1 MGVGIQVMTA
11 DNAAGDNPAGPE
23 KAPYPPARLRLATT
37 LADIL
42 LSGAEA
48 FPDRVAIQ
56 LPDEGLSYAELRKRA
71 WHMARAMAAL
81 GARPGDTVGILML
94 NAAEMVTAIFATA
107 MLGATVVPI
116 NARYRANELSWIVA
130 DARLRLIVTHD
141 RHDDYVDFAALL
153 HEALPGL
160 AESTDPTALS
170 LTAVPELRAVL
181 TVGKGRAGLVDGST
195 IESLAEKTE
204 DARIADWCRATA
216 IRSIAAII
224 YTSGTTAHPCG
235 AMLTHE
241 ALVGHWS
248 LVGRR
253 WGMRPDDIFW
263 VPVPIFHI
271 AGIGPLVSIM
281 AHGGTFLTDS
291 YFDAGR
297 GLAEIERHRATLL
310 YPTYPPLTE
319 SLIAHPDMAHRNL
332 SSVRL
337 WLNVAPP
344 DVLRRMGEALP
355 QAVQLTTYG
364 STEGGPV
371 TLSSPDDSLESRINT
386 CGLPMEDA
394 EVAVIDALGEHVS
407 PGMSGEIIYRGA
419 NCFSGYFANPEK
431 TEATIRRGGWIHTGD
446 LGRLDSDG
454 RLQYL
459 GRIKEMLKVGGEN
472 VAPAEVE
479 EHLSSHPAVKLV
491 QVVGI
496 PDPRLVEVVAA
507 FVELHEGMEA
517 SEDDLIAFCR
527 GRIASFKVP
536 RLVRR
541 VTEWPMSATKIQ
553 RGKLRE
559 ALLKELGIEENP

>member
-1 MGVGIQVMTA
+1 MTT
-11 DNAAGDNPAGPE
+11 DNAAVSAQS
-23 KAPYPPARLRLATT
+23 PYPPARPRLATT

-42 LSGAEA
+42 LAGAET
-48 FPDRVAIQ
+48 FPDHTAIR
-56 LPDEGLSYAELRKRA
+56 LPTEALSYADLRAKA
-71 WHMARAMAAL
+71 WAMAKSMAAL
-81 GARPGDTVGILML
+81 GAGPGDTVGILML
-94 NAAEMVTAIFATA
+94 NATEMVVAIFATA

-130 DARLRLIVTHD
+130 DARLRLIITHD

-160 AESTDPTALS
+160 AEADDSTALA
-170 LTAVPELRAVL
+170 LPAFPELRAVL
-181 TVGKGRAGLVDGST
+181 TVGKSRAGLVAGSA
-195 IESLAEKTE
+195 IASLAEQVE
-204 DARIADWCRATA
+204 DARIARWCQATA

-319 SLIAHPDMAHRNL
+319 SLIAHPDLARRDL

-371 TLSSPDDSLESRINT
+371 TLSSPEDSLESRINT

-394 EVAVIDALGEHVS
+394 EVAVIDATGKRVP
-407 PGMSGEIIYRGA
+407 PGTPGEIIYRGA

-431 TEATIRRGGWIHTGD
+431 TASTIRVGAWIHTGD
-446 LGRLDSDG
+446 LGRLDRKG
-454 RLQYL
+454 RLQFL

-507 FVELHEGMEA
+507 FVELHEGMTA
-517 SEDDLIAFCR
+517 SEEELIAFCR

-536 RLVRR
+536 RLVRH
-541 VTEWPMSATKIQ
+541 VSEWPMSATKIQ

-559 ALLKELGIEENP
+559 ALLSELGIEENP